1 MKFVAYDPQVKSR
14 QPVCLI
20 CKAYGWTV
28 RLNFNREHGF
38 WWCPDCGGEWW
49 PGGGERWPGTDDDND
64 DGSDSLG
71 PG

>member
-49 PGGGERWPGTDDDND
+49 PGLESGKPEKVDKPMEVENDND
-64 DGSDSLG
+64 
-71 PG
+71 